1 MHTLLFKRRKNHEKV
16 RETYC
21 KETCSEIHAFG
32 SGSMF
37 NVNAADKT
45 NSVYRHKNFSLE
57 LNHEACK
64 YRQQFLIFKLVE
76 WLIGLFKIWL
86 WLTCYWLFDSGQK
99 FRGQETAPYNCIF
112 SVFFS
117 LWPLFSNMQQLWENI
132 NFQVKYK
139 HV

>member
-16 RETYC
+16 RETY
-21 KETCSEIHAFG
+21 CSEIHAFG

-76 WLIGLFKIWL
+76 
-86 WLTCYWLFDSGQK
+86 
-99 FRGQETAPYNCIF
+99 
-112 SVFFS
+112 
-117 LWPLFSNMQQLWENI
+117 
-132 NFQVKYK
+132 
-139 HV
+139 